1 MAASLQPAEE
11 RGLMAAKRAE
21 RKRERER
28 EKKEEYKA
36 VEEEGCQVA
45 EGMPQLIRTIA
56 SCASRLIT
64 PPSHL

>member
-21 RKRERER
+21 RKKERER
-28 EKKEEYKA
+28 EEEEYKVA
-36 VEEEGCQVA
+36 GEVGCQVV

-56 SCASRLIT
+56 SCASELIT